1 MCALAFGA
9 PTDALGGFF
18 MPSDTSEPTTTYR
31 ALLGNREFAGL
42 YVSFTL
48 TVAASTLSG
57 FALGTLVDARTGS
70 PFLTAVSMHGA
81 TFATVLGAMT
91 LMSVA
96 DGNRPRRTLVALQC
110 VSLLGVAAQAI
121 PGLPLAVRFA
131 LLLVLGFFQS
141 LGTGTRMGLLAEV
154 VPASAYV
161 PARSLMNITSGGTAV
176 LGYALGAVLLRYL
189 SPQGVFATAA
199 ALTGAGLVV
208 VATTVRERS
217 IRPPRRPGLRQTW
230 TTNTA
235 LLSRSGPRA
244 LLLNLWVPNGLI
256 VGCEA
261 LFISY
266 APGHAGIL
274 LAAGSAGMLLGDLT
288 VGRLLTAERRRRCAF
303 ALRLLLAAP
312 YLLFVL
318 HPPCRWR
325 RPPCSWPVPVSPPP
339 SPPGTAPGTDPRPG
353 PRPGPGRRVGRPYDV
368 AGIGAALA
376 GGIAQHLTPPRR
388 SPRSPRSPSPSR
400 SSPAPSWPTPEASSG
415 RGCASTT
422 PGPVADRL
430 LAGSPDPYACLHV
443 ETDSTRSH
451 RRRSRPGRHGHHERG
466 GRPGTPRAADG
477 PSVVGTD
484 KGAVRGTV
492 TDIARVFQGIPYA
505 APPTGR
511 HRWAPPRPPPGGTVR
526 WTPPRPAP
534 PAPRRASCPRPDPTP
549 TTRTASPS
557 TSRPRAPPLP
567 DGPGP

>member
-1 MCALAFGA
+1 
-9 PTDALGGFF
+9 
-18 MPSDTSEPTTTYR
+18 MPSDTSEPTTYR
-31 ALLGNREFAGL
+31 ALLGNREFTGL
-42 YVSFTL
+42 YASFTL

-57 FALGTLVDARTGS
+57 FALATLVDRQTGS
-70 PFLTAVSMHGA
+70 PFLTAVSMYGA
-81 TFATVLGAMT
+81 AFATVLGAMT

-110 VSLLGVAAQAI
+110 VSLLGVAAQAV

-161 PARSLMNITSGGTAV
+161 PARSLMNITSGGMAV

-189 SPQGVFATAA
+189 SPQDVFAAA
-199 ALTGAGLVV
+199 TALTGTGLVV

-230 TTNTA
+230 TANTA

-266 APGHAGIL
+266 APDHAGVL

-318 HPPCRWR
+318 HPPL
-325 RPPCSWPVPVSPPP
+325 PVATAAVFVASAGFAATLPLQERLLTLTPDPVRGQVQGVES
-339 SPPGTAPGTDPRPG
+339 A
-353 PRPGPGRRVGRPYDV
+353 GRMTWQ
-368 AGIGAALA
+368 GIGAALA
-376 GGIAQHLTPPRR
+376 GGIAQHLA
-388 SPRSPRSPSPSR
+388 
-400 SSPAPSWPTPEASSG
+400 PA
-415 RGCASTT
+415 TT
-422 PGPVADRL
+422 ITA
-430 LAGSPDPYACLHV
+430 LAAVSVTVTVL
-443 ETDSTRSH
+443 
-451 RRRSRPGRHGHHERG
+451 SRPF
-466 GRPGTPRAADG
+466 
-477 PSVVGTD
+477 V
-484 KGAVRGTV
+484 
-492 TDIARVFQGIPYA
+492 AR
-505 APPTGR
+505 T
-511 HRWAPPRPPPGGTVR
+511 
-526 WTPPRPAP
+526 
-534 PAPRRASCPRPDPTP
+534 
-549 TTRTASPS
+549 
-557 TSRPRAPPLP
+557 
-567 DGPGP
+567 